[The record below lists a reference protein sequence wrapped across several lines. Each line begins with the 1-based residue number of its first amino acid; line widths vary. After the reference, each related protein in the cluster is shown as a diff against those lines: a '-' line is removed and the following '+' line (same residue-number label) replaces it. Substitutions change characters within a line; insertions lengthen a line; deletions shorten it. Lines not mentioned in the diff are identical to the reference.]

1 MSIDNSTGIARLTLQ
16 NVERRNSLSG
26 PMMCQLGE
34 AVRSVETWED
44 GRVLL
49 LSGEGGHFCSGAD
62 LGTVRQAID
71 TPERGAL
78 MSQLMT
84 DTLNR
89 LRNLPL
95 LSIAAIDGA
104 AVGGGAELCIAT
116 DLRVLSLNATIQF
129 VHTRLGAAP
138 GWGGAARLTQEIGRS
153 SALRLLLLAEKLD
166 VEAIMR
172 LGLAHACGHE
182 GESASDVAMRT
193 IITPSLEVR
202 ISRSSRTCLAS
213 SPLGA
218 PPTQMHRYVL
228 LTCPSCR
235 PPRLSIPCEQSK
247 ARWPRPARSR
257 IRCFVSR
264 RGSSHPFGA
273 SAPTAR
279 PSEARG
285 TPARDWRREFF
296 VSLESLVV
304 IAGALGRI

>member
-1 MSIDNSTGIARLTLQ
+1 MPTRLRAFAQQLASLRVPGSISLVQDNSTGIARLTLQ

-193 IITPSLEVR
+193 IITPSLE
-202 ISRSSRTCLAS
+202 AS
-213 SPLGA
+213 ASVDSMRAIKGQVAATSTIPDSVLREQTWLFSPLWGVGA
-218 PPTQMHRYVL
+218 NR
-228 LTCPSCR
+228 
-235 PPRLSIPCEQSK
+235 K
-247 ARWPRPARSR
+247 AVGGTGDTRS
-257 IRCFVSR
+257 
-264 RGSSHPFGA
+264 
-273 SAPTAR
+273 
-279 PSEARG
+279 
-285 TPARDWRREFF
+285 
-296 VSLESLVV
+296 
-304 IAGALGRI
+304 